1 MIYAVIWPDQIM
13 QNELL
18 RIIYRWAATPAND
31 GPTASYK
38 STGKS
43 GQLDLHEKIYVVHR
57 LNRLPIMLYISHPG
71 KKNNCVLFLGGIDR
85 SETFLLAGGYRQI
98 NNFYF
103 FYFLN
108 KRLMCGGNEV

>member
-71 KKNNCVLFLGGIDR
+71 EKKII
-85 SETFLLAGGYRQI
+85 A
-98 NNFYF
+98 FYF
-103 FYFLN
+103 WGGLIEVKHFYWPGAID
-108 KRLMCGGNEV
+108 K